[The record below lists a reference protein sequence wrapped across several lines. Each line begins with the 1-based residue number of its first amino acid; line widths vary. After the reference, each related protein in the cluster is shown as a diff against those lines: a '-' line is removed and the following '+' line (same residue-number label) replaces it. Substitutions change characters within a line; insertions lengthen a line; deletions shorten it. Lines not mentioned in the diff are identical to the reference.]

1 MSAAGSKSRGKA
13 GPGHDT
19 GNDTS
24 VGEWQLAL
32 LPSCQAQQPG
42 AFARLNLIN
51 FAWPLPTACQVHF
64 ARQRHVLQRG
74 SLALATNGD
83 DGSAVHFR
91 QHFVKSLCI
100 M

>member
-1 MSAAGSKSRGKA
+1 
-13 GPGHDT
+13 
-19 GNDTS
+19 
-24 VGEWQLAL
+24 
-32 LPSCQAQQPG
+32 
-42 AFARLNLIN
+42 LNLIN